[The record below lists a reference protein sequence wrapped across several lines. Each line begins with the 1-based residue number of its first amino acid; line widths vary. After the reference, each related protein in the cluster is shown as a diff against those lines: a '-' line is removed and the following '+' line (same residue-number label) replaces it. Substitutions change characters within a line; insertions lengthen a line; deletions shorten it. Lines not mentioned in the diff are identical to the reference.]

1 MHLYAGRAHVLP
13 RTRSAVVA
21 DGADVDLVAARVGE
35 GDHLEVGV
43 HLAHLVKGL
52 GLGLGLGGLGLELG

>member
-21 DGADVDLVAARVGE
+21 DRADVDLVAARVGE

-43 HLAHLVKGL
+43 RVRARGRVRVRGR
-52 GLGLGLGGLGLELG
+52 G